1 MRNRANSVDLE
12 RERGDR
18 ESNGELRIMAEGES
32 VQSGRSN
39 EDGGGGKEEGSEES
53 VKLFVGQVP
62 KNMTEIQLLDL
73 FKEVAVVE
81 EVKIIKDK
89 FTKASRGVR
98 RNNLP
103 VSSIYLLFYC
113 FLNELIAVD
122 PKD

>member
-12 RERGDR
+12 REGGDR

-89 FTKASRGVR
+89 FTKASRGFR